1 MRRLRRLV
9 APRRLVAGGIALAAG
24 LTGSTAWAY
33 WTATGAGTGSAG
45 SGTMQAVTVTA
56 LVAGDR
62 PGSALLPGG
71 AAADVVLRVHNPNAY
86 PVHLS
91 AIAGAGA
98 VTADAAHP
106 ACTSTGVTFL
116 PPADPQLTVAVTSTL
131 LVELP
136 AAASMAAS
144 APAACQGAT
153 FSIPVTVTARR

>member
-24 LTGSTAWAY
+24 LAGSAAWGY
-33 WTATGAGTGSAG
+33 WTAAGAGTGSAG
-45 SGTMQAVTVTA
+45 SGSMQAVTVAA
-56 LVAGDR
+56 LVVGDR
-62 PGSALLPGG
+62 PESALLPGG
-71 AAADVVLRVHNPNAY
+71 AAADVLLRVHNPNAY
-86 PVHLS
+86 PVQVS
-91 AIAGAGA
+91 AVAAAGA

-116 PPADPQLTVAVTSTL
+116 PPADPQLTIAAISTL
-131 LVELP
+131 LVDLP

-144 APAACQGAT
+144 ASAACQGAT